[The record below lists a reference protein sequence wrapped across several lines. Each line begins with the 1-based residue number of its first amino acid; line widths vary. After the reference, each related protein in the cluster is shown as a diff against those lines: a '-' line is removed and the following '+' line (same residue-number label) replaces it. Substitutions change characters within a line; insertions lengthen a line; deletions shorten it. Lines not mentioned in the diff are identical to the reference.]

1 MTDSWRSIIRDV
13 TSTSMLFWGIALLLT
28 AAALGFVLHGLLR
41 GGGHRR
47 IAVVWVIAAAVP
59 LAAAALYYAFGTPQ
73 AVDSSSE
80 LGPDIAP
87 TTAADYVSRLEAHLK
102 RQPRDA
108 RGWVLLA
115 RAHAGAERFDAAA
128 RAFEQAIAVSP
139 DKVAKDPGVLCEY
152 ADVLAM
158 QQGGRLNGKPLQLVY
173 RALELNDRHPVA
185 LEMAGS
191 AAYAEGHYGDAARYW
206 GDLLP
211 QLRVGSRRHTELSA
225 AIERA
230 RERAA
235 LPAR

>member
-1 MTDSWRSIIRDV
+1 MV
-13 TSTSMLFWGIALLLT
+13 FWGLALLLT

-41 GGGHRR
+41 GGGTRR
-47 IAVVWVIAAAVP
+47 RAVVWVIAAAVP

-87 TTAADYVSRLEAHLK
+87 TTAADYVTRLEAHQK

-108 RGWVLLA
+108 RGWVLLG
-115 RAHAGAERFDAAA
+115 RAHAEANRFDAAA
-128 RAFEQAIAVSP
+128 AAFVQAIAVSP
-139 DKVAKDPGVLCEY
+139 DKVAKDPAVLCEY

-158 QQGGRLNGKPLQLVY
+158 QQGGRLSGKPLQLIT
-173 RALELNDRHPVA
+173 RALELNSRHPMA

-191 AAYAEGHYGDAARYW
+191 AAYEEGRYADASRYW
-206 GDLLP
+206 SGLLP
-211 QLRVGSRRHTELSA
+211 QLRAGSKRHAELSA

-230 RERAA
+230 E
-235 LPAR
+235 ARSRSK